1 VRREKPERN
10 TLSAVNYIAEIQQ
23 TVLAL
28 ATQNSG
34 LFLALG
40 QNLFRALAT
49 IMLAWFGIK
58 MALGAG
64 EFYAGMQFSRF
75 AGLVMMISFGFAMIT
90 YYSSPIPGIGTD
102 FHHLITNQALY
113 LSNAIGHA
121 QVDQIAQDVDYV
133 RSNLVTPG
141 FTDLLAISFYCM
153 TILLLFGCEAVA
165 IIVTAFGLV
174 ATAVCALVGPV
185 FIPFFIVPQL
195 DWLFWG
201 WFKCFIQYAFYQVI
215 AAAVIFII
223 GNFFTGIIHAQITGA
238 ISPTDLMKAFPL
250 ILVTAVAAIY
260 AIVKIPMLTSHIFS
274 GSSGG
279 HLLDVWKGPGN

>member
-1 VRREKPERN
+1 MPV
-10 TLSAVNYIAEIQQ
+10 TNYIAAIQQ
-23 TVLAL
+23 TVMTL

-34 LFLALG
+34 LFVSIG
-40 QNLFRALAT
+40 QNMFRALAT
-49 IMLAWFGIK
+49 IMLAWFGLK

-64 EFYAGMQFSRF
+64 EFYTGMQFSRF
-75 AGLVMMISFGFAMIT
+75 AGLVLMISFGFAMVT
-90 YYSSPIPGIGTD
+90 YYNSPIPGIGID

-113 LSNAIGHA
+113 LSRAIGHA

-141 FTDLLAISFYCM
+141 ITDLLAIFFYCL
-153 TILLLFGCEAVA
+153 TILLLVGCEAVA
-165 IIVTAFGLV
+165 IIVTAFGFV
-174 ATAVCALVGPV
+174 ATAVCALVGPL

-215 AAAVIFII
+215 AAAVVFII

-250 ILVTAVAAIY
+250 ILVTSVSAIY

-279 HLLDVWKGPGN
+279 HLLDFFKGPGV